1 MLSMII
7 QSGGKSTR
15 MGEDKALRD
24 FNGRPLIKHIHE
36 KFSPLGD
43 EVWVITNN
51 PEDYQFLGAP
61 LHTDVI
67 QNRGA
72 LGGLYTALKIASHP
86 HVGLVAC
93 DMPFAS
99 PSLILHLEEI
109 LQETGADAVLP
120 STDCGPEPLHA
131 VYRRQ
136 TCLPLVKEALERDQW
151 RMVSWHDQGDV
162 RILTPGETH
171 QITSDEYTFWNLNTP
186 KEFRKAT
193 AIAKNLKDSSNHV
206 HRKKQG

>member
-67 QNRGA
+67 PNRGA
-72 LGGLYTALKIASHP
+72 LGGLYTALKISSHP

-99 PSLILHLEEI
+99 PTLTLHLEGV

-120 STDCGPEPLHA
+120 STEGGPEPLHA

-162 RILTPGETH
+162 RILSPTETG
-171 QITSDEYTFWNLNTP
+171 QITSNEYTFWNLNTP
-186 KEFRKAT
+186 EEFRKAA
-193 AIAKNLKDSSNHV
+193 AIAKNLKDPSDHV
-206 HRKKQG
+206 HRKNQG